1 MWTGKIPLINCNQ
14 RCRFIP
20 VKAAIVS
27 SSEHAEVF
35 EVWLVGATGGAVL
48 GSQSVARVTIA
59 RSDSPGGV
67 VRFLNESLVTV
78 ANPDSTLKLRLVLER
93 AGGGVGNATV
103 RAGQGTQRARTPAQP
118 GSALRQ
124 VAWTIRGPNSGE
136 ALPASNT
143 DIREPVN
150 GSFFFGDGEEGP
162 RSIELRIL
170 PHGEAEVEETFVLE
184 LRLLSG
190 EAELDPRAGS
200 VTLKV

>member
-1 MWTGKIPLINCNQ
+1 M
-14 RCRFIP
+14 
-20 VKAAIVS
+20 
-27 SSEHAEVF
+27 
-35 EVWLVGATGGAVL
+35 GATGGAVL
-48 GSQSVARVTIA
+48 GSQHVARVTIA

-103 RAGQGTQRARTPAQP
+103 RAAPCPAGRGTRRARTPAQP